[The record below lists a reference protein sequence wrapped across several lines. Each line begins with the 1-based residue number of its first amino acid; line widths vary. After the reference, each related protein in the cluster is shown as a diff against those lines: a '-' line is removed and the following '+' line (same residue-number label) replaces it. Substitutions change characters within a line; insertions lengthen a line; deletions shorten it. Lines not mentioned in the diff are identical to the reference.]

1 MQTQLL
7 CLFVTDHNYYEHNTL
22 VMFCHPINNAVIIII
37 SIIVTGHNYYEHN
50 TLVMFCH
57 SINNADIIMSII
69 ISTSNG
75 S

>member
-1 MQTQLL
+1 
-7 CLFVTDHNYYEHNTL
+7 
-22 VMFCHPINNAVIIII
+22 MFCHPINNAVIIII

-57 SINNADIIMSII
+57 PINNADIIMSTI